1 MVIFSRQIKKLNFRF
16 LITKTKYQHMSDE
29 EVVNN
34 YRLSSDKQLV
44 GILFERY
51 SPLVFG
57 VCLKYLRNKDESRDM
72 VVNIF
77 EKLMVDLKNF
87 DIQKFRPWLHS
98 VTRNHCLMFLRKAN
112 RPGTEK
118 DIDDLQ
124 NKLSTSTF
132 ADASVEDKEIQ
143 LSHLEKAMEEL
154 NDEQKI
160 SVTLFYLKD
169 KSYQEIAE
177 ETGWDMNKIKS
188 YIQNGKRN
196 LKLILQTKNEI
207 V

>member
-1 MVIFSRQIKKLNFRF
+1 
-16 LITKTKYQHMSDE
+16 MSDE

-34 YRLSSDKQLV
+34 YRLSSDKQFV

-118 DIDDLQ
+118 DIETLQ
-124 NKLSTSTF
+124 HKLDSSTGSE
-132 ADASVEDKEIQ
+132 SEMEEKEIQ
-143 LSHLEKAMEEL
+143 LSQLEKAMEDL

-160 SVTLFYLKD
+160 CVTLFYLKD

>member
-1 MVIFSRQIKKLNFRF
+1 
-16 LITKTKYQHMSDE
+16 MSDE
-29 EVVNN
+29 EVVNT
-34 YRLSSDKQLV
+34 YRLSSDKQWV
-44 GILFERY
+44 GVLFERY

-118 DIDDLQ
+118 DIETLQ
-124 NKLSTSTF
+124 HKLDSSTGSE
-132 ADASVEDKEIQ
+132 SEMEEKEIQ
-143 LSHLEKAMEEL
+143 LSQLEKAMEDL

-160 SVTLFYLKD
+160 CVTLFYLKD

>member
-1 MVIFSRQIKKLNFRF
+1 
-16 LITKTKYQHMSDE
+16 MSDE

-34 YRLSSDKQLV
+34 YRLSSDKQFV
-44 GILFERY
+44 GVLFERY

-57 VCLKYLRNKDESRDM
+57 VCLKYLRNKDESKDM
-72 VVNIF
+72 VINIF

-132 ADASVEDKEIQ
+132 AEASVDDKEIQ

-160 SVTLFYLKD
+160 CVTLFYLKD

>member
-1 MVIFSRQIKKLNFRF
+1 
-16 LITKTKYQHMSDE
+16 MSDE

-34 YRLSSDKQLV
+34 YRLSSDKQFV
-44 GILFERY
+44 GVLFERY

-57 VCLKYLRNKDESRDM
+57 VCLKYLRNKDESKDM
-72 VVNIF
+72 VINIF

-132 ADASVEDKEIQ
+132 AETSVDDKEIQ

-160 SVTLFYLKD
+160 CVTLFYLKD

>member
-1 MVIFSRQIKKLNFRF
+1 MVIFSRKVKKLNFRF
-16 LITKTKYQHMSDE
+16 LITKTKYQNMSDE

-34 YRLSSDKQLV
+34 YRLSSDKELV

-118 DIDDLQ
+118 DIETLQ
-124 NKLSTSTF
+124 HKLEEVSN
-132 ADASVEDKEIQ
+132 EEKNEKEIQ
-143 LSHLEKAMEEL
+143 FSQLEKAMEEL

-177 ETGWDMNKIKS
+177 ETGWEMNKIKS

>member
-1 MVIFSRQIKKLNFRF
+1 
-16 LITKTKYQHMSDE
+16 MSDE

-57 VCLKYLRNKDESRDM
+57 VCLKYLRNKDESKDM

-112 RPGTEK
+112 RPGTER

-124 NKLSTSTF
+124 NKLSTSTS
-132 ADASVEDKEIQ
+132 AEASVEDKEIQ

-154 NDEQKI
+154 NAEQKI
-160 SVTLFYLKD
+160 CVTLFYLKD

>member
-1 MVIFSRQIKKLNFRF
+1 
-16 LITKTKYQHMSDE
+16 MSDE

-34 YRLSSDKQLV
+34 YRLSSDKQFV

-57 VCLKYLRNKDESRDM
+57 VCLKYLRNKDESKDM

-112 RPGTEK
+112 RPGTER

-124 NKLSTSTF
+124 NKLSTS
-132 ADASVEDKEIQ
+132 DEASVDEREIQ

-160 SVTLFYLKD
+160 CVTLFYLKD
-169 KSYQEIAE
+169 KSYQEIGE

>member
-1 MVIFSRQIKKLNFRF
+1 
-16 LITKTKYQHMSDE
+16 MSDE

-57 VCLKYLRNKDESRDM
+57 VCLKYLRNKDESKDM

-143 LSHLEKAMEEL
+143 LSQLEKAMEEL

>member
-1 MVIFSRQIKKLNFRF
+1 M
-16 LITKTKYQHMSDE
+16 ITKTKYQHMSDE

-57 VCLKYLRNKDESRDM
+57 VCLKYLRNKEESRDM

-124 NKLSTSTF
+124 NKLSTSTI

-143 LSHLEKAMEEL
+143 LSQLEKAMEEL

>member
-1 MVIFSRQIKKLNFRF
+1 
-16 LITKTKYQHMSDE
+16 MSDE

-98 VTRNHCLMFLRKAN
+98 VTRNHCLMFLRKTN

-143 LSHLEKAMEEL
+143 LSQLEKAMEEL

>member
-1 MVIFSRQIKKLNFRF
+1 
-16 LITKTKYQHMSDE
+16 MSDE
-29 EVVNN
+29 EVVNT
-34 YRLSSDKQLV
+34 YRLSSYKQWV
-44 GILFERY
+44 GVLFERY

-98 VTRNHCLMFLRKAN
+98 VTRNHCLMFLRKVN

-118 DIDDLQ
+118 DIETLQ
-124 NKLSTSTF
+124 HKLEEVNS
-132 ADASVEDKEIQ
+132 EEKNEKEIQ

-160 SVTLFYLKD
+160 CVTLFYLKD